1 MGAPGDPGERG
12 EGVSEAIP
20 SPNIW
25 QHPDVYELENSGVD
39 PDGAIWAAM
48 REVAGWAGRR
58 VLDLGCG
65 SGYHLPLLA
74 HEAAHVVGLEPHPPL
89 VSRAQARVAGL
100 GRVEVRT
107 GGAQAIPL
115 PDDSIDVVHARW
127 AYFFGAGCEPGLA
140 EVERVLAP
148 GGTAFVVDNDATR
161 STFGAWFRRA
171 WPDYDP
177 SAVERFWRRQ
187 GYEVARVD
195 MRWQFATRA
204 DFEAVVRIEFTEA
217 MADRILAEH
226 RGSAVDYA
234 VNLWHRTF

>member
-1 MGAPGDPGERG
+1 M
-12 EGVSEAIP
+12 SQAIP

-25 QHPDVYELENSGVD
+25 EHPDVYELENSGVD

-48 REVAGWAGRR
+48 REVAGWTGRR

-65 SGYHLPLLA
+65 SGYHLPYLA
-74 HEAAHVVGLEPHPPL
+74 REAAFVVGVEPHPPL
-89 VSRAQARVAGL
+89 VARAQARVAGL
-100 GRVEVRT
+100 GGRVEVRT
-107 GGAQAIPL
+107 GAAQALPV

-187 GYEVARVD
+187 GYGVTRVD
-195 MRWQFATRA
+195 MRWQFATRP
-204 DFEAVVRIEFTEA
+204 DFEAVVRIEFSQE

-226 RGSAVDYA
+226 AGSAVDYA
-234 VNLWHRTF
+234 VNLWHRTC

>member
-1 MGAPGDPGERG
+1 MSA
-12 EGVSEAIP
+12 AIP

-25 QHPDVYELENSGVD
+25 EHPDVYELENSGVD

-48 REVAGWAGRR
+48 RGVADWAGRR

-65 SGYHLPLLA
+65 SGYHLPFLA
-74 HEAAHVVGLEPHPPL
+74 REAAQVVGVEPHPPL
-89 VSRAQARVAGL
+89 VTLARSRMAGTGSRVQ
-100 GRVEVRT
+100 VRT
-107 GGAQAIPL
+107 GGAEAIPL

-127 AYFFGAGCEPGLA
+127 AYFFGSGCEPGLA

-161 STFGAWFRRA
+161 STFGGWFRRA
-171 WPDYDP
+171 WPGYDAQ
-177 SAVERFWRRQ
+177 AVERFWRRQ
-187 GYEVARVD
+187 GYAVARVD

-226 RGSAVDYA
+226 AGSTVDYA

>member
-1 MGAPGDPGERG
+1 
-12 EGVSEAIP
+12 VSGTIP

-25 QHPDVYELENSGVD
+25 EHPDVYELENSGVD

-48 REVAGWAGRR
+48 RAVAGWRGRR

-65 SGYHLPLLA
+65 SGYHLPFLA
-74 HEAAHVVGLEPHPPL
+74 LEAAQVVGVEPHPPL
-89 VSRAQARVAGL
+89 VSRAQARLAGL
-100 GRVEVRT
+100 DRRPAGRVEVRT
-107 GGAQAIPL
+107 GGAEAIPL

-161 STFGAWFRRA
+161 STFGSWFRRA

-177 SAVERFWRRQ
+177 VAVERFWRRQ
-187 GYEVARVD
+187 GYAVARVD

-204 DFEAVVRIEFTEA
+204 DFESVVRIEFTEA
-217 MADRILAEH
+217 MAERILAEH
-226 RGSAVDYA
+226 PGSAVDYA